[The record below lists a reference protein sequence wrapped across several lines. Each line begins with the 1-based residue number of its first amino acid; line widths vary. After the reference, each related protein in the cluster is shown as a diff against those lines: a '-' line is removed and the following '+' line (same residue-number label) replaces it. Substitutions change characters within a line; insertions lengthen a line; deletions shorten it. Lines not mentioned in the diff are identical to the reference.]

1 MLKLAVCLNAKAAF
15 AIWLSILTLRHRVDQ
30 KFIVAVSEHR
40 LFGFLII
47 PYLVQDELDGKYLS
61 ITKRLRV
68 HDLTDSNSNFS
79 AVQTQLVRLTEKYTD
94 ESLAKKYNKKGTL
107 NDFYK
112 NVKSEEFNKKLVPF
126 IEELMVRCLDLLKT
140 ADIPV
145 YFKRAKYAN
154 LYKEDLIELCYEDTS
169 VVFNFHKLENETRYF
184 LTLRHGLN
192 QLSLLRRNVILLAN
206 EPCRLL
212 YQNRLYFFNDISG
225 SKLLPFFE
233 KEFISIPKSV
243 ESKYYGSFILNA
255 VKSQEI
261 CHSGF
266 EIIDVPALKEGF
278 LSFETDLSG
287 YPVFIPVFK
296 YNNQRI
302 SAGEE
307 GRKIADLTVEDEK
320 YVFRR
325 YEKDLFWEVEVIRLL
340 RDLGLEGDLPNLK
353 LRDYS
358 HDPVQAFYNAIAW
371 LTKNDGILKNHG
383 ITVSQERQN
392 HIYFTGLQALE
403 LKINHSN
410 DWFDVFATVTFGEF
424 SFPFVRLRKN
434 ILGHIREFKLPDG
447 RIAILPEE
455 WFARYHAIF
464 SIGKPGEQSVRLQNY
479 HFMLLEEIA
488 ADTESFVNER
498 LNELSRAAFTPQEKP
513 EGLCAILRNYQQDG
527 YNWMY
532 HLYKH
537 NLGGCLADDMGLGK
551 TVQALT
557 LLLKLKKKDPTY
569 PHFEHRKS
577 GQLSLFA
584 TEQDSSSTI
593 QHASLIVLP
602 VSLVHNWEKEIRKFA
617 PSLKSYVYTGARRRE
632 KSVLNDIITNFD
644 IILTTY
650 GTVRND
656 AEDFSQYEFFYL
668 ILDESQTI
676 KNSESKTYKTI
687 TTIRSQHRIVLTG
700 TPIENSLSDLWAQM
714 NFLNKGLLG
723 SKNYFKEEFILPI
736 ERDNLSDASERLHN
750 LIRPFILRR
759 TKEEVAKDLP
769 SLTEETIVVE
779 MSPEQS
785 ELYETEKSA
794 VRNIL
799 LNNLEEDKFQKSTFF
814 VLQALTRLRQ
824 IAIHPRLIDP
834 NLKFESGKFNDIM
847 TMLSILVAE
856 NHKILVFSSF
866 VKHLKLFVHE
876 FEKEK
881 WNYSILTGQTIDRK
895 QVIDEFQEDPEKKIF
910 LISLKAGGVG
920 LNLTAAD
927 YIFITDPWWNPA
939 AEMQAVSRA
948 HRIGQDKK
956 VFVYRFISENSIE
969 EKIQQLQEKK
979 SKLANEFVNSND
991 PFRDISK
998 DDVLN
1003 LFD

>member
-1 MLKLAVCLNAKAAF
+1 M
-15 AIWLSILTLRHRVDQ
+15 SILTLRHRVDQ

-61 ITKRLRV
+61 ITKRVRT
-68 HDLTDSNSNFS
+68 HDLNDTNFNYS
-79 AVQTQLVRLTEKYTD
+79 AVESQLVRLTEKYTD

-126 IEELMVRCLDLLKT
+126 IEEIMVRCLDLLKN

-145 YFKRAKYAN
+145 FFKRAKYAN
-154 LYKEDLIELCYEDTS
+154 LYEEDLIELCYEDTS

-184 LTLRHGLN
+184 LTLRHGQN
-192 QLSLLRRNVILLAN
+192 QLSLLRRNIVVLVN

-212 YQNRLYFFNDISG
+212 YQNKLYFFEDISG
-225 SKLLPFFE
+225 SKLIPFFE
-233 KEFISIPKSV
+233 KEFISIPPSV
-243 ESKYYGSFILNA
+243 EEKYFGSFILNA
-255 VKSQEI
+255 VRSQEI
-261 CHSGF
+261 CYSGF
-266 EIIDVPALKEGF
+266 EIIDVPAGKEAF
-278 LSFETDLSG
+278 LSFETGLSG

-296 YNNQRI
+296 YNNMGI
-302 SAGEE
+302 SAGDE
-307 GRKIADLTVEDEK
+307 GKKIAALSFEDGK

-325 YEKDLFWEVEVIRLL
+325 YEKDLFWEVGIVKSL
-340 RDLGLEGDLPNLK
+340 RGLGLEGELPYLK
-353 LRDYS
+353 LQDYS
-358 HDPVQAFYNAIAW
+358 DDSTLAFYNAVDW
-371 LTKNDGILKNHG
+371 LSRNKNNLKELG
-383 ITVSQERQN
+383 VSVSQERQN
-392 HIYFTGLQALE
+392 NTYFIGSHSLE
-403 LKINHSN
+403 LKVNHTN
-410 DWFDVFATVTFGEF
+410 DWFDVYATVTFDEF

-434 ILGHIREFKLPDG
+434 ILGQIREFKLPDG

-455 WFARYHAIF
+455 WFAKYHSIF
-464 SIGKPGEQSVRLQNY
+464 SIGRTGEQSVRLQNY

-488 ADTESFVNER
+488 DDVEPTTTEK
-498 LNELSRAAFTPQEKP
+498 LKELALAVYTPQEKP
-513 EGLCAILRNYQQDG
+513 AALCATLRNYQQDG
-527 YNWMY
+527 YNWLY

-537 NLGGCLADDMGLGK
+537 DLGGCLADDMGLGK

-557 LLLKLKKKDPTY
+557 LLLKLKKDESPY
-569 PHFEHRKS
+569 PYFEHRKS

-584 TEQDSSSTI
+584 TEQDSSEKP
-593 QHASLIVLP
+593 QPASLIVLP

-617 PSLKSYVYTGARRRE
+617 PSLKSFVYTGARRRE
-632 KSVLNDIITNFD
+632 KIVLHDIISNFD

-656 AEDFSQYEFFYL
+656 AEDFSQYDFFYL
-668 ILDESQTI
+668 ILDESQNI

-736 ERDNLSDASERLHN
+736 ERDNLPDASERLHK

-799 LNNLEEDKFQKSTFF
+799 LSNLEEDKLQKSTFF

-834 NLKFESGKFNDIM
+834 GLKFESGKFNDIM
-847 TMLSILVAE
+847 AMLSILVAE

-876 FEKEK
+876 FEREK
-881 WNYSILTGQTIDRK
+881 WNYSILTGQTVDRK